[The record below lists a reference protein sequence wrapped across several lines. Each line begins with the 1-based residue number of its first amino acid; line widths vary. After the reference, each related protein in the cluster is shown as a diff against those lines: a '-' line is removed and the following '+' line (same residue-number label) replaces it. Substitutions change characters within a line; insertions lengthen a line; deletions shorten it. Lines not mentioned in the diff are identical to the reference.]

1 MICKTDYL
9 SDLNPEQR
17 RAVLHFEGP
26 LLVFAGAGSGKT
38 RVLTRRIAHL
48 IREHHVHPASI
59 LAVTFTNKAAREMKE
74 RVQKLFDGTPLPLWI
89 STFHATCARIL
100 RMDAKY
106 LGYTDKFVIY
116 DSSDS
121 LSAMKRVYTR
131 KNIDPKVIDPKA
143 MLHKIDRAKNDYLFP
158 DSFRNDRYLSN
169 SQAELLAEIYQGY
182 QDELLAANAMDFG
195 DLLCNV
201 VTLFKLEPKILERYQ
216 NQFRFLL
223 IDEYQDTN
231 KVQYLLVHLLAEK
244 SKNIC
249 VVGDDDQSIYA
260 FRGATIQN
268 ILNFKRDFPDAEVVT
283 LDENYRSSRAILD
296 AANSVIEKNRE
307 RQHKRMRTT
316 RDEGSPLTCYHGFD
330 ERDEAEFVAREIVA
344 LLQSGRKLEEIA
356 IFYRTNAQSRA
367 VEELLCENGIP
378 YQIFGGHKF
387 YDRKEIKD
395 MLSYFRLLLNPR
407 DNEAFFRI
415 VNIPARGLGAASVGN
430 LAAYAQSKKMAAY
443 PALIE
448 ALSSDAKA
456 SFLSSANKKKFESF
470 NRLMTELSKELEL
483 AEQKLRGEVDDIL
496 RSERVNAL
504 ADLFNKIAEKSGY
517 VAELK
522 AEATPEAESRIE
534 NIYELSEVAGEFVRR
549 ALQNGETVHAYDF
562 LERASLSSDLDGE
575 NSKEVND
582 SGEEAPRGER
592 KARNA
597 ISMMTLHLAKGLEFP
612 VVFLVGLEEG
622 VLPHIRSLDERTA
635 LEEERRLC
643 YVGITRAMEQLY
655 LSRAQNRQSYGRGN
669 FYSGVCSRFL
679 DDIPMKVLEEKWS
692 PLAYRDRY
700 DS

>member
-1 MICKTDYL
+1 
-9 SDLNPEQR
+9 
-17 RAVLHFEGP
+17 
-26 LLVFAGAGSGKT
+26 
-38 RVLTRRIAHL
+38 
-48 IREHHVHPASI
+48 
-59 LAVTFTNKAAREMKE
+59 
-74 RVQKLFDGTPLPLWI
+74 
-89 STFHATCARIL
+89 
-100 RMDAKY
+100 
-106 LGYTDKFVIY
+106 
-116 DSSDS
+116 
-121 LSAMKRVYTR
+121 
-131 KNIDPKVIDPKA
+131 
-143 MLHKIDRAKNDYLFP
+143 
-158 DSFRNDRYLSN
+158 
-169 SQAELLAEIYQGY
+169 
-182 QDELLAANAMDFG
+182 
-195 DLLCNV
+195 
-201 VTLFKLEPKILERYQ
+201 
-216 NQFRFLL
+216 
-223 IDEYQDTN
+223 
-231 KVQYLLVHLLAEK
+231 
-244 SKNIC
+244 
-249 VVGDDDQSIYA
+249 
-260 FRGATIQN
+260 
-268 ILNFKRDFPDAEVVT
+268 
-283 LDENYRSSRAILD
+283 
-296 AANSVIEKNRE
+296 
-307 RQHKRMRTT
+307 
-316 RDEGSPLTCYHGFD
+316 
-330 ERDEAEFVAREIVA
+330 
-344 LLQSGRKLEEIA
+344 
-356 IFYRTNAQSRA
+356 
-367 VEELLCENGIP
+367 
-378 YQIFGGHKF
+378 
-387 YDRKEIKD
+387 
-395 MLSYFRLLLNPR
+395 
-407 DNEAFFRI
+407 
-415 VNIPARGLGAASVGN
+415 
-430 LAAYAQSKKMAAY
+430 
-443 PALIE
+443 
-448 ALSSDAKA
+448 
-456 SFLSSANKKKFESF
+456 
-470 NRLMTELSKELEL
+470 MTELSKELEL